1 MLADEYPLG
10 NVDGTATA
18 NLELRFHGC
27 LLASCP
33 ARHSVT
39 PRCQLA
45 LLSFSRLNLQAY
57 GLGGY
62 GFSHPKIEMSKDGR
76 SSLDGAQFGT
86 KYRDCMGKTDR
97 PLCVTNFITLMLSH
111 IVRMEEYRCYI
122 GTTPRRRCTHVHTSA
137 KDKLRPLLLTPP
149 FAEGLNP
156 GCLLL

>member
-18 NLELRFHGC
+18 NLELRFHGR
-27 LLASCP
+27 LLAYRP

-86 KYRDCMGKTDR
+86 KYWDCMGKTDR
-97 PLCVTNFITLMLSH
+97 PLCTTNFHHLT
-111 IVRMEEYRCYI
+111 IVSYCENGGI
-122 GTTPRRRCTHVHTSA
+122 
-137 KDKLRPLLLTPP
+137 
-149 FAEGLNP
+149 
-156 GCLLL
+156 